1 MGGIPP
7 GQYTRH
13 MVCAG
18 DITYKNYIH
27 MKNVSKAVLVILVI
41 AIGLVILRRVDAPYT
56 IIQWVEDGQLE
67 TIKVPHDSVKSFVL
81 KLENEDLVYWV
92 N

>member
-1 MGGIPP
+1 
-7 GQYTRH
+7 
-13 MVCAG
+13 
-18 DITYKNYIH
+18 
-27 MKNVSKAVLVILVI
+27 MKNVSKA
-41 AIGLVILRRVDAPYT
+41 GLVILAIVIGLAILNRMDAPYT

-81 KLENEDLVYWV
+81 KLEDKDLVYWI